1 MRSTLVLLIFWA
13 LTISAYAQ
21 KDFLTYDKET
31 YEQYLNG
38 DFRNLRKTSSE
49 MLNNGIDYYYLRM
62 RIGILSFNN
71 QRYPL
76 ALKHF
81 TKALSF
87 NSSDTISREYI
98 FYSYLNSGRKADANL
113 YLESLPEEKKNKEL
127 KAKESSGFSEFFSS
141 LSYTSFDTKKYST
154 NSLYYEAV
162 ERSVNANVGF
172 ENYFTTKFKGFFA
185 YNFYNKT
192 GTVYSSVKPSGDN
205 LNFSQNQFYAKFT
218 KLSFP
223 GWEFSGFGHI
233 AFYSDEAK
241 SSQSNGRR
249 SSSNLAFEYLG
260 GISISKNAWRVRGGA
275 NFSYSNFGKSTQL
288 RSEGQL
294 TYLPFGNLNL
304 YFTSGVMYQTDKN
317 WGNTYQV
324 NQDIGFKVFKQL
336 WLESG
341 ISTGNSFLYARNQGF
356 TMNNS
361 FQIPS
366 LSIYSNLIVLLGNRV
381 SITLTPYYT
390 QNTLYSWDLNSYIK
404 TDKLTIDSFG
414 GLIKLTIKGK

>member
-1 MRSTLVLLIFWA
+1 MRGTLIFLILWA
-13 LTISAYAQ
+13 LTIGSYAQ

-31 YEQYLNG
+31 YEQYLKG
-38 DFRNLRKTSSE
+38 DYRNLRKTSSE
-49 MLNNGIDYYYLRM
+49 MLKNGIDYYYLRM
-62 RIGILSFNN
+62 RIGILAFNK

-76 ALKHF
+76 AVKHF
-81 TKALSF
+81 TSAISF

-98 FYSYLNSGRKADANL
+98 YYSYLYSGRKADANL
-113 YLESLPEEKKNKEL
+113 YLESLSEEKKNKEL
-127 KAKESSGFSEFFSS
+127 KGRESSGFSEFFSS
-141 LSYTSFDTKKYST
+141 LSYTSFDSKKYLT

-162 ERSVNANVGF
+162 DRSMNANVGF
-172 ENYFTTKFKGFFA
+172 ENYFSSHFKGYFA

-192 GTVYSSVKPSGDN
+192 GTVYSSTKPNGDN
-205 LNFSQNQFYAKFT
+205 LNFSQNQLYVKLT

-223 GWEFSGFGHI
+223 GWEFGFFGHI
-233 AFYSDEAK
+233 SFYSDETKGAH
-241 SSQSNGRR
+241 SNGRR
-249 SSSNLAFEYLG
+249 SSSNIASEYLG
-260 GISISKNAWRVRGGA
+260 GVSISKNAWRVRGNA

-288 RSEGQL
+288 RGEGQL

-304 YFTSGVMYQTDKN
+304 YFTSGAMYQTDKN

-324 NQDIGFKVFKQL
+324 NQDIGFKVFKHL

-341 ISTGNSFLYARNQGF
+341 ISSGNSFLYARNQGF

-390 QNTLYSWDLNSYIK
+390 QNTLYSWDLTSHVK
-404 TDKLTIDSFG
+404 SDKLTLDSFG